1 VLRYSVAEAL
11 HDPFEAVEIYIK
23 ELGTWRLECEAIP
36 IKDAYGRVLCE
47 DVRAPISTPPFPRS
61 TVDGFAVI
69 YEDIASSSKEAP
81 SRLRLLGRIHVGSDA
96 SSAIL
101 SRGACYAV
109 DTGSYLPRYAE
120 LVIPYEYTSIEGDQV
135 LIYRPL
141 PRGSNIAYPGSDVY
155 RGFIVAQK
163 GLMLDER
170 VISAI
175 ASVGVREVRVYK
187 RVRICIAA
195 TGNELQEPGDRL
207 EPGKIYE
214 SNLETL
220 KAFLRSE
227 GFDVESLGILR
238 DDLKEIS
245 TAMERASK
253 ICDLILIT
261 GGTSAGVEDHVYRA
275 ISENGRIVIRGI
287 KYKPGKPLTLGIAW
301 GKPVIGLPGNPVS
314 VVMLLKTVLARI
326 FSMARGEE
334 DWRRGPQN
342 GRAKILRSVRGSEGR
357 LTHIPSILVR
367 GEKELFVLPWVLES
381 YMISRL
387 ALADVFI
394 EIHYNSPRRSLERL
408 EEAEFKSLSPRPR
421 EWILEAGDI
430 PWGTGVAGNRLR
442 LYTSREEALFWLDAG
457 AIARAY
463 ICEHLDLSEGE
474 AEVKILPEGSIKR
487 YRIEIHMGENLYR
500 IPRYPSDS
508 CYSQAVRDI
517 IANSGVKKYM
527 EIPVE
532 SPEQAYEMFS
542 EGYLDL
548 AFKAKAIE

>member
-1 VLRYSVAEAL
+1 
-11 HDPFEAVEIYIK
+11 
-23 ELGTWRLECEAIP
+23 
-36 IKDAYGRVLCE
+36 
-47 DVRAPISTPPFPRS
+47 
-61 TVDGFAVI
+61 
-69 YEDIASSSKEAP
+69 
-81 SRLRLLGRIHVGSDA
+81 
-96 SSAIL
+96 
-101 SRGACYAV
+101 V

-500 IPRYPSDS
+500 IPRYPR
-508 CYSQAVRDI
+508 YP
-517 IANSGVKKYM
+517 G
-527 EIPVE
+527 EL
-532 SPEQAYEMFS
+532 
-542 EGYLDL
+542 G
-548 AFKAKAIE
+548 